1 MSTLLF
7 RLAAPMQAW
16 GTEPRFDKWL
26 RTGMEPSKSGVIGM
40 VASAMGIDRTDDEAI
55 QNLVKR
61 LRFGVCVDREGTV
74 ITDYHA
80 TRVVPYPECSYRD
93 LFSDNIVIRGKKIPD
108 TAISKY
114 DYKKY
119 YLSDAAFTIGLECKD
134 DSLLHTI
141 LEALRHPK
149 RMLYLGRK
157 SCPLMEELDGVIVK
171 KTMLPALKEH
181 AEAQAG
187 GRYHTYRIIYD
198 AGKGERGTLVN
209 DEPVSFNA
217 NKKVWAPRMAAETMV
232 EVFPQSE
239 QHDPFAFI

>member
-40 VASAMGIDRTDDEAI
+40 VASAMGIDRTDDEAL

-114 DYKKY
+114 D
-119 YLSDAAFTIGLECKD
+119 
-134 DSLLHTI
+134 
-141 LEALRHPK
+141 
-149 RMLYLGRK
+149 
-157 SCPLMEELDGVIVK
+157 
-171 KTMLPALKEH
+171 
-181 AEAQAG
+181 
-187 GRYHTYRIIYD
+187 
-198 AGKGERGTLVN
+198 
-209 DEPVSFNA
+209 
-217 NKKVWAPRMAAETMV
+217 
-232 EVFPQSE
+232 
-239 QHDPFAFI
+239 